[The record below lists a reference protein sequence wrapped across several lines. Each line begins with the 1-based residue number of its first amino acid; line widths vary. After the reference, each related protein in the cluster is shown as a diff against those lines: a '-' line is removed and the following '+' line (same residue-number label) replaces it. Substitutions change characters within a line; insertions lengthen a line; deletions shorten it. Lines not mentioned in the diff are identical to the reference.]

1 MTVAAV
7 ILAGTAESAL
17 ADAAGRASVRRVVE
31 SAWAGG
37 AVPIVVVAE
46 ERDGRVAAAL
56 AGSPALLSEAPGDAP
71 EIQHVAQGA
80 RLARDQVGDTDAVL
94 VWPGRLVWADAETVT
109 SLIERHGVS
118 PDAVLQ
124 PTYDD
129 EAGWPVLVPMDAVQA
144 VSELPPAATPNP
156 LLEALER
163 AGVRSERVEVGD
175 PGVVHGLETPIDA
188 LPEYAGPPA
197 PTGGPP
203 PDWGPSA
210 ADHRDEEPPL
220 EGPALAPYVQ
230 AEVEGE

>member
-37 AVPIVVVAE
+37 AVPIVVVAQE
-46 ERDGRVAAAL
+46 QDGRVAAAL
-56 AGSPALLSEAPGDAP
+56 AGSPALLSEAPGDDAADV
-71 EIQHVAQGA
+71 EQVARGA
-80 RLARDQVGDTDAVL
+80 RLAVEQVGDTDAVL

-118 PDAVLQ
+118 PEAVLQ
-124 PTYDD
+124 PTFEG
-129 EAGWPVLVPMDAVQA
+129 EAGWPVLVPMHAVEV
-144 VSELPPAATPNP
+144 VSRLPPGADSSVLGALDAAGAP
-156 LLEALER
+156 LEQ
-163 AGVRSERVEVGD
+163 VEVGD
-175 PGVVHGLETPIDA
+175 PGVVHGRETPIDA
-188 LPEYAGPPA
+188 LPDYAGPPA

-210 ADHRDEEPPL
+210 ADHRDEEPAL

-230 AEVEGE
+230 AEAEGE